1 MTLAD
6 LLILAAH
13 IEDRLDLIRQR
24 LDEVERALTEVP
36 R

>member
-1 MTLAD
+1 MTVTD

-13 IEDRLDLIRQR
+13 IEDRLDLIAQR
-24 LDEVERALTEVP
+24 LDEIDHALEAT

>member
-1 MTLAD
+1 VTVTD

-13 IEDRLDLIRQR
+13 IEDLLDLVKER
-24 LDEVERALTEVP
+24 LDEIDHALEAT